1 MTSHYLRCTAKGSFE
16 DIFQLLSMEFGN
28 VYAKKFGT
36 MGESSKGIV
45 FGEQYF
51 FRVSND
57 AALLITLEEISI
69 GETRLE
75 IIACAAGKGL
85 RNHLWSPRNLRPQC
99 GRLPQK
105 SGLLRC
111 IRKRDQLFR
120 QKEYGTT
127 KCLRTPIYV
136 TPSISTF

>member
-1 MTSHYLRCTAKGSFE
+1 MKCFMTSHYLSCTAKGSFE
-16 DIFQLLSMEFGN
+16 DIFQRLSMEFGN

-36 MGESSKGIV
+36 MGEFLKGII

-57 AALLITLEEISI
+57 AALLITLEEVSI

-85 RNHLWSPRNLRPQC
+85 LGIS
-99 GRLPQK
+99 
-105 SGLLRC
+105 
-111 IRKRDQLFR
+111 
-120 QKEYGTT
+120 YGAHATYVHNVED
-127 KCLRTPIYV
+127 CLRSQGFSVVPEKE
-136 TPSISTF
+136 ISYFDRNSPLT

>member
-1 MTSHYLRCTAKGSFE
+1 MTSHYLTCTANGSFE
-16 DIFQLLSMEFGN
+16 DIFQQLSMEFGN

-36 MGESSKGIV
+36 MGESLKGII

-85 RNHLWSPRNLRPQC
+85 LGISYGAHTTYVHNVEDFLRSQGFSVVPEKEISYFDRNSPL
-99 GRLPQK
+99 
-105 SGLLRC
+105 
-111 IRKRDQLFR
+111 
-120 QKEYGTT
+120 T
-127 KCLRTPIYV
+127 
-136 TPSISTF
+136 

>member
-1 MTSHYLRCTAKGSFE
+1 MKRFMTSHYLRCTAKGSFE
-16 DIFQLLSMEFGN
+16 DIFQRLSMKFGN

-36 MGESSKGIV
+36 MGESLKGII

-85 RNHLWSPRNLRPQC
+85 LGILTGPTQPMFTMWKTSSEVRASPLYP
-99 GRLPQK
+99 K
-105 SGLLRC
+105 
-111 IRKRDQLFR
+111 KRSVILTEIAR
-120 QKEYGTT
+120 
-127 KCLRTPIYV
+127 
-136 TPSISTF
+136 